1 MFNIALGGAFGA
13 LMRYYLSGAVYRL
26 TGAGFPW
33 GTLCVNLTGS
43 FIIGIL
49 WGLSETFMIA
59 PGARAF
65 MMTGI
70 LGAFT
75 TFSTFSL
82 ENLHLIREREYFLS
96 GVNIAVSVVFGLI
109 LVFAGYTIGRMVR
122 FMFR

>member
-1 MFNIALGGAFGA
+1 
-13 LMRYYLSGAVYRL
+13 
-26 TGAGFPW
+26 
-33 GTLCVNLTGS
+33 
-43 FIIGIL
+43 
-49 WGLSETFMIA
+49 MIA